1 MGEERSTET
10 FDCKCP
16 PSPALVAGVCQFN
29 DGEYFACH
37 ETLEELWLAEKGLL
51 RGLYQGILQ
60 VGVGLYHLQ
69 RGNERG
75 ALILLA
81 RGTELLRP
89 FTPCCLGIDVAA
101 LVGDAEEVLQTLQ
114 AFGLQR
120 TQVLAPGLFPRIR
133 LVRGGG
139 GEEETGERGR
149 GAARA

>member
-1 MGEERSTET
+1 MREERSPET

-16 PSPALVAGVCQFN
+16 PSPALLESVRQFN
-29 DGEYFACH
+29 GGEYFACH
-37 ETLEELWLAEKGLL
+37 ETLEELWLAEKGRL

-69 RGNERG
+69 RGNEKG
-75 ALILLA
+75 SLILLA
-81 RGTELLRP
+81 RGAELLRP
-89 FTPCCLGIDVAA
+89 FTPYCLGIDVAA
-101 LVGDAEEVLQTLQ
+101 LVGDAEAALLTLQTL
-114 AFGLQR
+114 GLQR

-139 GEEETGERGR
+139 GEAETGERGR